1 MRRPLPLEG
10 WKLIVAVL
18 PTCPPCLAPCPQ
30 AGASESAAQTDQA
43 RQQATPPGLQT
54 LQAAAQLPN
63 AQVLRLVVTV
73 IVAVVSAAW
82 VISDSIA
89 KVDKDMRQEV
99 GNVRQEVGNV
109 RQEVGQVDKSL
120 VRFEA
125 ATTAT
130 LQHHSTQ
137 LVQLSTQMAQLL
149 QAVEK
154 K

>member
-1 MRRPLPLEG
+1 MCRHPL
-10 WKLIVAVL
+10 VL
-18 PTCPPCLAPCPQ
+18 AFTSPCRVPPV
-30 AGASESAAQTDQA
+30 
-43 RQQATPPGLQT
+43 
-54 LQAAAQLPN
+54 
-63 AQVLRLVVTV
+63 QVLRLVVTV